1 MSRRLIHTETRP
13 FSPVVV
19 KVYKSRAW
27 NEYQVEVYLGG
38 TLQPGSTYYTDD
50 RDEAVNSARVMYAAT
65 VAAVEAQRH
74 AVTKFIKGKKAA

>member
-19 KVYKSRAW
+19 KVYKSAQW
-27 NEYQVEVYLGG
+27 GEYQVEVYLDR

-50 RDEAVNSARVMYAAT
+50 RDDAIGSARVMYAAT

-74 AVTKFIKGKKAA
+74 AVTQFINGKKVA